1 MTAMTDIPAALADQP
16 FYTGTL
22 PWLRDRTILL
32 VTHGSHAYGLNTPTS
47 DIDLKGVAI
56 PPREYFLGY
65 LQRFEQAEGKDP
77 YDLVVYDIRKFFNL
91 AAECNPNIIEVLWAD
106 ESTFQILTPAGRRMV
121 EARQLFLSKKARFT
135 FAGYAHAQLKRI
147 QLHHRWLRSPPSHK
161 PTRAEFSLPERTLIP
176 ADQLAAAQAAIQKKL
191 DRWNLDDMSGL
202 DPATRLAVQE
212 AMAAQLAE
220 IQVTSEQLWQSAART
235 LGFDENFIALLD
247 RERQYTGRQRDWEQ
261 YQSWKE
267 NRNPKRAELEAR
279 FGYDT
284 KHGMHLVR
292 LMRMC
297 KEILETGHVSVKR
310 DDRDELLAIRNGAWS
325 YDQLIAWAAEQE
337 QGMDELYK
345 KAPLPHAPDR
355 KKLDQLCIDLVE
367 EALR

>member
-1 MTAMTDIPAALADQP
+1 MTAMTATTTDPP

-22 PWLRDRTILL
+22 SWLTDRTILL
-32 VTHGSHAYGLNTPTS
+32 VTHGSHAYGLNTATS

-56 PPREYFLGY
+56 PPREYFTGFV
-65 LQRFEQAEGKDP
+65 QRFEQAEGKDP
-77 YDLVVYDIRKFFNL
+77 YDLVIYDIRKFFNL

-106 ESTFQILTPAGRRMV
+106 ESTFRVLTPLGRRMV
-121 EARQLFLSKKARFT
+121 EARREFLSKKARFT

-147 QLHHRWLRSPPSHK
+147 QLHHRWLRNPPSHK

-191 DRWNLDDMSGL
+191 DQWNLDDMSGL

-212 AMAAQLAE
+212 SMAAQLAE
-220 IQVTSEQLWQSAART
+220 IKVTSEQLWQNAART

-247 RERQYTGRQRDWEQ
+247 RERQYNGRQRDWEQ
-261 YQSWKE
+261 FQSWKE
-267 NRNPKRAELEAR
+267 NRNPKRAELEAKY
-279 FGYDT
+279 GYDT

-297 KEILETGHVSVKR
+297 KEILQTGQVSVKR
-310 DDRDELLAIRNGAWS
+310 PDREELLSIRNGAWS
-325 YDQLIAWAAEQE
+325 YDQLIAWADEQE
-337 QGMDELYK
+337 KGMDALYK
-345 KAPLPHAPDR
+345 NAPLPHAPDK
-355 KKLDQLCIDLVE
+355 KKLDRLCVELVE